1 MVNPRKGGMTITT
14 DFTTVNLA
22 GQEAINEAETGPNPA
37 ILHWRVI
44 DRLSRSGGDADGLDG
59 PDATCGIESPGYAP
73 ALASAPDPVDAETLA
88 QYR

>member
-22 GQEAINEAETGPNPA
+22 GQEAINEAETGGNRA

-44 DRLSRSGGDADGLDG
+44 DRLSRSGGDPAGIDGMD
-59 PDATCGIESPGYAP
+59 PTCGIESPGPAP
-73 ALASAPDPVDAETLA
+73 AFAPAPVDGDTLA
-88 QYR
+88 QYA